1 MSFQRERVM
10 DFSEFMEKVASK
22 LKDNVLLEMR
32 DDASKKIAKMGAVT
46 VRRELRH
53 AGIRRSTE
61 TGTHLGRNDEQK
73 AKREKWGSVLDT
85 QKKFKENN
93 DSAAMQMEVRAGISK
108 ERAHV
113 GRFLDKGTVNNRKN
127 WGRDS
132 GAPVQATNWMT
143 KARKV
148 FDASASPIVKKAL
161 QKSLNKQIN
170 IHGKAVYKRKR

>member
-10 DFSEFMEKVASK
+10 DFSAFMEKVASK
-22 LKDNVLLEMR
+22 LKENVLLEMR
-32 DDASKKIAKMGAVT
+32 DEASKKIAKMGAVT
-46 VRRELRH
+46 VRRELRN

-61 TGTHLGRNDEQK
+61 TGTHLGRRADQK

-93 DSAAMQMEVRAGISK
+93 DSASMQMEVRAGISK

-113 GRFLDKGTVNNRKN
+113 GRFLDKGTVNNRQN
-127 WGRDS
+127 WGVDS
-132 GAPVQATNWMT
+132 GAPVQTTNWMT

-148 FDASASPIVKKAL
+148 FDASASPIIKKAL

-170 IHGKAVYKRKR
+170 VHGKAVYKKRK

>member
-10 DFSEFMEKVASK
+10 DFSDFMEKVASK

-32 DDASKKIAKMGAVT
+32 DSASKKIAKMGAVT
-46 VRRELRH
+46 TRREMRH

-61 TGTHLGRNDEQK
+61 TGTHLGRRADQR
-73 AKREKWGSVLDT
+73 ASREKYGSVLDT

-93 DSAAMQMEVRAGISK
+93 DSASMQMEVRAGVSK

-113 GRFLDKGTVNNRKN
+113 GRFLDKGTVNNRMN
-127 WGRDS
+127 WGVDS

-148 FDASASPIVKKAL
+148 FDASASPIIKKAL
-161 QKSLNKQIN
+161 QKSLNKQVN
-170 IHGKAVYKRKR
+170 IHGKKVLKGKK